1 MPIINVITH
10 PVMVFLLNTIII
22 IYYYDKITKCPLLNL
37 KTNNFTLN
45 FLFWNKLN
53 NDNDFSSTGN
63 CLSNTLGKNIMA
75 YLVTIIIL
83 IEKENCHVRTSY

>member
-22 IYYYDKITKCPLLNL
+22 INYYYDKITKCPLLNL

-45 FLFWNKLN
+45 FLLY
-53 NDNDFSSTGN
+53 
-63 CLSNTLGKNIMA
+63 C
-75 YLVTIIIL
+75 
-83 IEKENCHVRTSY
+83 

>member
-53 NDNDFSSTGN
+53 NDKTIKMHDSLAQYNIYVN
-63 CLSNTLGKNIMA
+63 CIYFFRFIFPLPVI
-75 YLVTIIIL
+75 V
-83 IEKENCHVRTSY
+83 